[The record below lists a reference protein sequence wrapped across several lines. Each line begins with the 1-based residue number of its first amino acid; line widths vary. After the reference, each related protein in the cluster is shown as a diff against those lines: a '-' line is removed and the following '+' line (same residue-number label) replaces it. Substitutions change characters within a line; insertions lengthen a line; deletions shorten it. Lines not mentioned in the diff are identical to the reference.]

1 MCFPSLQPRSAP
13 SGAGVASNR
22 HRPISTQMSTTT
34 MCSVLRRLPPL
45 KTSRTC
51 TTRSASSTTLTKPV
65 AYMRTS
71 SRRSMVRMM
80 CLRTKRK
87 RKSMIRCVT
96 TSSRVV
102 MLAKTRTLLSRHIS
116 SGSSRTRSGRSRSK
130 ARRISSL
137 DSGHSTASLPK
148 MALRAILTPR
158 RSGRIWR
165 GAPRSQRSELRKL
178 STIVASPEWHR
189 CSKNVQLSKTTSSRT
204 GSKSS
209 KRRTTSH
216 NMDRQRID
224 LSRAASTPRR
234 RRTSGMRQ

>member
-102 MLAKTRTLLSRHIS
+102 MLAKTRTGSRHS
-116 SGSSRTRSGRSRSK
+116 NSGSSRSRSGSNSSR

-178 STIVASPEWHR
+178 STIVASPGWHR
-189 CSKNVQLSKTTSSRT
+189 CSKNVQLSKTTSLRT